1 MEHCNNCFLNIL
13 VPWRVLR
20 ISMLLLCKNFQLL
33 RRSRNISG
41 RLPGE
46 HVRNLGFA
54 FLTDGTLGGHAWSC
68 CQTLPEVRPEFV
80 SCLVPVLA

>member
-13 VPWRVLR
+13 VPWRVFR

-46 HVRNLGFA
+46 DVRNLGFA
-54 FLTDGTLGGHAWSC
+54 VLLDGTLGGHTWFY
-68 CQTLPEVRPEFV
+68 CQTLPEVRPESV
-80 SCLVPVLA
+80 SCLIPVLA